1 MAEEHLDEHFVELV
15 SSVSH
20 ANGVFRITLAQQV
33 EGGASRQITRLLIPA
48 NQLQAVLRGVADG
61 ANEIREKLQN
71 QAKPPRKNRR
81 TRRILPKGP
90 PQRSPR
96 ASSRL
101 ASSGSTR

>member
-71 QAKPPRKNRR
+71 QAKDGGDKDEAAPAKKKPAGKAAA
-81 TRRILPKGP
+81 KK
-90 PQRSPR
+90 
-96 ASSRL
+96 
-101 ASSGSTR
+101 